1 MVKMIAVSGKG
12 GVGKTMVSCLLI
24 KSLAELGI
32 ENILAI
38 DADPDSNLAESL
50 GERVEK
56 TIGDIREEIFNE
68 KAQVG
73 VSWRDVLEYRI
84 MEAMV
89 ETDKFDLIAMGRP
102 EGPGCY
108 CAINHVLREVI
119 DIFAK
124 NYDVVVID
132 TEAGLEHL
140 SRRTTRNVD
149 VLLIVTDA
157 TKKGI
162 TTCKRIME
170 LSKKL
175 DINIGKIYG
184 IINRASEDIRE
195 IINSANEIGLEIIGI
210 IPEDEYVREY
220 DLHGKPLVE
229 LPKDSKAWVSV
240 REIAEKIIGEDKRDE
255 PT

>member
-1 MVKMIAVSGKG
+1 MVKVIAVSGKG
-12 GVGKTMVSCLLI
+12 GVGKTMVACLLV
-24 KSLAELGI
+24 KSLIDLGV

-50 GERVEK
+50 GEKVEK
-56 TIGDIREEIFNE
+56 TIGDIREELFNE
-68 KAQVG
+68 SRSPG
-73 VSWRDVLEYRI
+73 VSWRDLLEYRI

-89 ETDKFDLIAMGRP
+89 ESENYDLIVMGRP

-108 CAINHVLREVI
+108 CAINHVLRQVI
-119 DIFAK
+119 DIFSK

-149 VLLIVTDA
+149 ILLVVTDA

-162 TTCKRIME
+162 ATCRRIIE
-170 LSKKL
+170 LSGKL
-175 DINIGKIYG
+175 EINIGKIFG
-184 IINRASEDIRE
+184 IINRVRGDVEE
-195 IINSANEIGLEIIGI
+195 IIKDAQEIGLEIIGI

-220 DLHGKPLVE
+220 DLYGKPLIE
-229 LPKDSKAWVSV
+229 LPKDSEALISV
-240 REIAEKIIGEDKRDE
+240 RKITEKIMKAE
-255 PT
+255 